1 MSSGIAYKKDF
12 TASAACREANEI
24 QPKARDDDVEI
35 GQMMDQ
41 CGNRLSLDVAFRR
54 IRMSSGIA
62 CGCVET
68 RPQRSFK
75 QDSRKMEGCVIKKIQ
90 RQYNFDQDSIHG
102 RTIDDWWL
110 LELSS
115 Q

>member
-1 MSSGIAYKKDF
+1 VLVHFWSHESDETKK
-12 TASAACREANEI
+12 I
-24 QPKARDDDVEI
+24 QLKAMVDDVET
-35 GQMMDQ
+35 GKMMDQ
-41 CGNRLSLDVAFRR
+41 CGNRLSLDGAFRR

-75 QDSRKMEGCVIKKIQ
+75 QDSRKMGVCVIKKMQ
-90 RQYNFDQDSIHG
+90 RQYNFYQDSIHG